1 VASLG
6 ISLGIATT
14 AEGVET
20 EEQLARVREEGCT
33 EMQGYL
39 FSPPRPLAEVHSL
52 FLDRA
57 EASAS
62 AA

>member
-1 VASLG
+1 
-6 ISLGIATT
+6 
-14 AEGVET
+14 
-20 EEQLARVREEGCT
+20 VREEGCT

-57 EASAS
+57 AASAS